1 MQYDKR
7 TTSQRVTD
15 EMSAMREEIRWY
27 RKWLKKIDIQG
38 PITEEDAYDMRR
50 WARLAIDMYKDR
62 GERELKTN
70 GSDQRNN
77 RIFDIK
83 GL

>member
-1 MQYDKR
+1 MGMQYDKR

-15 EMSAMREEIRWY
+15 AMNAMRDEISAMKTEIRWY
-27 RKWLKKIDIQG
+27 RRWLKKIDIQG

-62 GERELKTN
+62 GEN
-70 GSDQRNN
+70 V
-77 RIFDIK
+77 
-83 GL
+83 

>member
-1 MQYDKR
+1 MGMKYDKR
-7 TTSQRVTD
+7 TTSQRATD

-50 WARLAIDMYKDR
+50 WARMAIDMYKDR
-62 GERELKTN
+62 GEN
-70 GSDQRNN
+70 V
-77 RIFDIK
+77 
-83 GL
+83 